1 MAIGFQIESRI
12 SGQPNLVRP
21 KVGGG
26 IINVDNEGYQRALAR
41 LRGTEKRLKLEQ
53 RVEGLEQKLD
63 TILDLLRRR

>member
-26 IINVDNEGYQRALAR
+26 VVNVDNEGYQRALAR
-41 LRGTEKRLKLEQ
+41 LRGAEKRTKLEQ
-53 RVEGLEQKLD
+53 RVEGLEHKLD
-63 TILDLLRRR
+63 LILGLLQKA